1 MKVVVIGNGI
11 GGFSAASTIRH
22 LDDRCDVTIISSE
35 ITPLYSAC
43 ALPDYISGEI
53 SREHVFVKSA
63 QDYERA
69 GIRPL
74 FGFEVKEI
82 DPVARKV
89 RMDDGASLSF
99 DKLVLA
105 TGSEAIIP
113 GERKRGV
120 FKLRTLK
127 DADDILS
134 HGGKK
139 AVVVGAGPIGIE
151 IGIALQS
158 RGYGVTIVEM
168 MDNVLPLGL
177 DEKGAGKVKS
187 ILEEHGIGVFNGE
200 RSEKILGKDQVEGIV
215 TNKREME
222 CDTLVWAVGMRPRVD
237 LARQIGMKIG
247 DKSGI
252 KVDPHMETSIPGI
265 YACGDCVESNDVLT
279 GEPYPSLFWHNA
291 NRQGS
296 VVARNCAGRV
306 VEYPGSQSILNVDVF
321 ANHVAGFGFTETALR
336 KFKDIKGLHGR
347 LSDISVIENEKN
359 GGYYR
364 LILLGDRLFGGQ
376 FINVESNLGLLWTL
390 MFRRRS
396 IKDIV
401 KILNDKN
408 QLMHRPWLR
417 PIRPFFV

>member
-35 ITPLYSAC
+35 KTPLYSAC

-89 RMDDGASLSF
+89 RMDDGASLPF

-105 TGSEAIIP
+105 TGSEAIIL
-113 GERKRGV
+113 GDRKRGV

-134 HGGKK
+134 HGGKM

-247 DKSGI
+247 DKGGI
-252 KVDPHMETSIPGI
+252 RVDPHMETSIPGI

-296 VVARNCAGRV
+296 VVARNCAGLA
-306 VEYPGSQSILNVDVF
+306 VEYPGSQTILNVDVF
-321 ANHVAGFGFTETALR
+321 ANHVAGFGFTETALM

-347 LSDISVIENEKN
+347 LSR
-359 GGYYR
+359 Y
-364 LILLGDRLFGGQ
+364 FG
-376 FINVESNLGLLWTL
+376 
-390 MFRRRS
+390 
-396 IKDIV
+396 
-401 KILNDKN
+401 
-408 QLMHRPWLR
+408 HRE
-417 PIRPFFV
+417 